1 MIDQYTP
8 AQMSFSIKLKP
19 MRFFLQFNQIKIP
32 EHRKESP
39 RAHLYGIKGPFFLL
53 RRKVKC
59 NMWTFPISPAAQ
71 IRQTR
76 KNIYFSSFPN
86 IHICR
91 TSQKIFDKNE
101 KNNFMFSLS
110 RKVYVDDSQEKE
122 DEK

>member
-39 RAHLYGIKGPFFLL
+39 RAHLYGIKGPFFCYEG
-53 RRKVKC
+53 RPNVTC
-59 NMWTFPISPAAQ
+59 GHFPFSQ
-71 IRQTR
+71 RQKIRQTR
-76 KNIYFSSFPN
+76 KSIYFFSFPN
-86 IHICR
+86 ILICR

-110 RKVYVDDSQEKE
+110 RKSVC
-122 DEK
+122 